1 MDLKLEVSQKLKL
14 SQNMMISAEIL
25 QMSSNELIEYIKEF
39 SEENPVVECEENN
52 NIDDKFE
59 MMKEKLEWLQSS
71 DFQNNTYYNDDEK
84 DSDDW
89 KYKEIQ
95 GESLFEYLMSQLNV
109 LNLER
114 EVFIIAKYIIQNMD
128 SNGYVRESSD
138 DLYKIFKPF
147 NIDRI
152 TIEEA
157 FAIVQTFEPLG
168 VGAKSLS
175 ECLMIQLRAMD
186 KRNELAE
193 IIVEKELENLGKN
206 KIPTIAKNL
215 KAKVED
221 VMEAVAVIK
230 NLNPKPGNSFVSDRN
245 FNYIIPD
252 VIVEENY
259 DGNFNIIIEDNS
271 LPVIKIGEQY
281 KNIMSYDIPDET
293 KEYVC
298 KKVKQ
303 AEWVISC
310 ITKRQQTLRKT
321 METIVD
327 TQKEFF
333 KKECGELKPM
343 RLIDVAKKID
353 MHEST
358 VSRAIKEKYVQ
369 CSHGVYP
376 LSRFFIKGI
385 VKDEGS
391 DMTSS
396 DTVKKKIKSIIDNEN
411 KKSPLSDRVIT
422 EMLNDEGIEISRRTV
437 AKYRESLNLPTAS
450 GRKEF

>member
-1 MDLKLEVSQKLKL
+1 MDLKLEISQKLKL
-14 SQNMMISAEIL
+14 SQNMMLSAEIL
-25 QMSSNELIEYIKEF
+25 QMSSDELIEYIKEF
-39 SEENPVVECEENN
+39 SVENPVVECEEKND
-52 NIDDKFE
+52 IDDKFE
-59 MMKEKLEWLQSS
+59 IMKEKLEWLQSS

-84 DSDDW
+84 DNDDW
-89 KYKEIQ
+89 KYKEVQ
-95 GESLFEYLMSQLNV
+95 EENLFEYLMSQLNV

-114 EVFIIAKYIIQNMD
+114 EVFVIAKYIIQNMD
-128 SNGYVRESSD
+128 ANGYVKESAD
-138 DLYKIFKPF
+138 DLYKIFKHF

-157 FAIVQTFEPLG
+157 FAVIQTFEPLG

-193 IIVEKELENLGKN
+193 LIVEKELENLGKN

-215 KAKVED
+215 KTTIENVI
-221 VMEAVAVIK
+221 EAASIIK
-230 NLNPKPGNSFVSDRN
+230 KLNPKPGNSFVSDRN
-245 FNYIIPD
+245 FNYIVPD
-252 VIVEENY
+252 VIVEEKS
-259 DGNFNIIIEDNS
+259 DGKFNIIIEDDNF
-271 LPVIKIGEQY
+271 PIIRIGEQY
-281 KNIMSYDIPDET
+281 KNIMAYDIPEET

-303 AEWVISC
+303 AEWVITC
-310 ITKRQQTLRKT
+310 IAKRHETLKKT
-321 METIVD
+321 MEVIVD
-327 TQKEFF
+327 TQKDFF

-343 RLIDVAKKID
+343 RLIDVARKIE

-358 VSRAIKEKYVQ
+358 VSRTIKEKYVQ

-385 VKDEGS
+385 VKDEGY

-422 EMLNDEGIEISRRTV
+422 EMLNNEGIEISRRTV

-450 GRKEF
+450 GRKKF

>member
-14 SQNMMISAEIL
+14 SQNMMLSAEIL
-25 QMSSNELIEYIKEF
+25 QMSNNELIEYIKEF
-39 SEENPVVECEENN
+39 SVENPVVECEENN

-84 DSDDW
+84 DNDDW

-114 EVFIIAKYIIQNMD
+114 EVFVIAKYIIQNMD
-128 SNGYVRESSD
+128 NNGYVKESAN

-147 NIDRI
+147 GISRV

-157 FAIVQTFEPLG
+157 FAVVQTFEPLG

-186 KRNELAE
+186 ERNELAE

-206 KIPTIAKNL
+206 KIPAISKNL
-215 KAKVED
+215 KAKIED
-221 VMEAVAVIK
+221 VIEAVSIIK
-230 NLNPKPGNSFVSDRN
+230 NLNPKPGSSFVSDRN
-245 FNYIIPD
+245 FNYVIPEI
-252 VIVEENY
+252 IVEEKS
-259 DGNFNIIIEDNS
+259 DGNFNIIIEDNN
-271 LPVIKIGEQY
+271 LPVIRIGEQY
-281 KNIMSYDIPDET
+281 KNIMSYDIADET

-310 ITKRQQTLRKT
+310 IAKRQQTLRKT

-343 RLIDVAKKID
+343 RLVDVAEKID

-385 VKDEGS
+385 VKDDGY

-396 DTVKKKIKSIIDNEN
+396 DAVKKKIKSIIDNEN
-411 KKSPLSDRVIT
+411 KTSPLSDRVIT
-422 EMLNDEGIEISRRTV
+422 EMLNNEGIEISRRTV
-437 AKYRESLNLPTAS
+437 AKYRESLNLPSAS
-450 GRKEF
+450 GRKKF

>member
-157 FAIVQTFEPLG
+157 FAVVQTFEPLG

-215 KAKVED
+215 KAKV
-221 VMEAVAVIK
+221 
-230 NLNPKPGNSFVSDRN
+230 
-245 FNYIIPD
+245 
-252 VIVEENY
+252 
-259 DGNFNIIIEDNS
+259 
-271 LPVIKIGEQY
+271 
-281 KNIMSYDIPDET
+281 
-293 KEYVC
+293 
-298 KKVKQ
+298 
-303 AEWVISC
+303 
-310 ITKRQQTLRKT
+310 
-321 METIVD
+321 
-327 TQKEFF
+327 
-333 KKECGELKPM
+333 
-343 RLIDVAKKID
+343 
-353 MHEST
+353 
-358 VSRAIKEKYVQ
+358 
-369 CSHGVYP
+369 
-376 LSRFFIKGI
+376 
-385 VKDEGS
+385 GS
-391 DMTSS
+391 
-396 DTVKKKIKSIIDNEN
+396 
-411 KKSPLSDRVIT
+411 
-422 EMLNDEGIEISRRTV
+422 
-437 AKYRESLNLPTAS
+437 
-450 GRKEF
+450 